1 MTILNRKYIQFNDL
15 VIDNYEMLQSA
26 DLSGGFKTGTTEYSF
41 GHGSYANF
49 KAKQQFSLEQSLSM
63 TLKLDTRKLSC
74 DQKKFYKDYVFMNI
88 VKAGKLWAIE
98 GEQLLWTNAFIKDFS
113 ESYSMERHVVN
124 IDIDLVLYE
133 GIWHKADTKKVFLKP
148 YAACNFMDCLD
159 FQEVDE
165 CQDCCIS
172 CSQTKHEPCP
182 KCVCECE
189 FLTGDNSLCEL
200 KKEVANAF
208 YSQCG
213 DTYQIIYNC
222 EAGKKIWSEEKML
235 GHKICKAEPCKDIIA
250 GQFYSDTIMDSDKLT
265 LTLIGA
271 MKDPVITLNGNT
283 MQILGEYNGKLT
295 LTASGEIYYLED
307 QCCSEKAININ
318 QLVIPSGST
327 FGFSVHHG
335 TNGIIVETNNCC
347 EMTCVYVK
355 VDRLTI

>member
-133 GIWHKADTKKVFLKP
+133 GIWHKADTKK
-148 YAACNFMDCLD
+148 
-159 FQEVDE
+159 
-165 CQDCCIS
+165 
-172 CSQTKHEPCP
+172 
-182 KCVCECE
+182 
-189 FLTGDNSLCEL
+189 
-200 KKEVANAF
+200 
-208 YSQCG
+208 
-213 DTYQIIYNC
+213 
-222 EAGKKIWSEEKML
+222 
-235 GHKICKAEPCKDIIA
+235 
-250 GQFYSDTIMDSDKLT
+250 
-265 LTLIGA
+265 
-271 MKDPVITLNGNT
+271 
-283 MQILGEYNGKLT
+283 
-295 LTASGEIYYLED
+295 
-307 QCCSEKAININ
+307 
-318 QLVIPSGST
+318 
-327 FGFSVHHG
+327 FS
-335 TNGIIVETNNCC
+335 
-347 EMTCVYVK
+347 
-355 VDRLTI
+355 